1 MAKLSIAAA
10 LLLSVTVVAAQPFND
25 CDISTYYSNISP
37 SKPRSELH
45 TLLKSTH
52 RDQLP
57 YTSSS
62 YGDVWDALIA
72 IDSDDDERS
81 HVKLVYSDEWVPS
94 IPYDAGTC
102 QVRTMSVWSVP
113 LHCSYYDT

>member
-1 MAKLSIAAA
+1 MRFTI
-10 LLLSVTVVAAQPFND
+10 LLLATATITTTVVTSQPFND

-37 SKPRSELH
+37 TKPRAELH

-72 IDSDDDERS
+72 IDSDDDES

-102 QVRTMSVWSVP
+102 QVRRMSVCG
-113 LHCSYYDT
+113 LFFAFAYDT

>member
-1 MAKLSIAAA
+1 MRFTI
-10 LLLSVTVVAAQPFND
+10 LLLATATITTTVVTSQPFND

-102 QVRTMSVWSVP
+102 QVRRMCLYGLLFFS
-113 LHCSYYDT
+113 LCI